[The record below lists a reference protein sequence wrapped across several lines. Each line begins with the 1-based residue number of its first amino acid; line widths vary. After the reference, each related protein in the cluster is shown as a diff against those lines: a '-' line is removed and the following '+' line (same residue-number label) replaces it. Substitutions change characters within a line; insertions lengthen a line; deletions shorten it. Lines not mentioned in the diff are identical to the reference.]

1 MRIDHSMTIYT
12 AADLKPKLLAAIATS
27 ETPDVELS
35 MVPEIDTA
43 GLQLLILARREAN
56 AIGRTFRILEPSACV
71 TELLSLVD
79 LPLVDPM
86 SQTEGGRAS

>member
-1 MRIDHSMTIYT
+1 MRIDQSMTIYT

-27 ETPDVELS
+27 ETPGVDLS
-35 MVPEIDTA
+35 AVPEIDTA

-56 AIGRTFRILEPSACV
+56 AIGRTFQFLEPSACV
-71 TELLSLVD
+71 SDLLSLVD
-79 LPLVDPM
+79 LPLIDSM